1 MSFEEM
7 NFTSSPNF
15 RFQEI
20 VSNKSDCLS
29 TTFQFDCYKDKKG
42 NSILITPFFNDKN
55 MLERDYH
62 ISLINLKNN
71 SVEKTLR
78 DHKDRVVI
86 VRHFQDKE
94 TKNDYFVSTD
104 RQYNVIVWDLS
115 NDCNKI
121 FEKEV
126 KYEGYIC
133 SALLLF
139 IKNNKYLVVSS
150 IGGNNVTRVIDI
162 NDKNVVREIEV
173 SRNLNI
179 YFLAHWLNE
188 ELREEDED
196 KQNVIIQC
204 GKSKILFSE
213 FPSNTV
219 YHTIKMNESNL
230 YILGAIVFKNYDK
243 DMFAFAESFGLV
255 QIIDL
260 AQKNTVKK
268 IKFDKVKLYSFVRW
282 NDRYLLL
289 NDGFQRRIIVFDIL
303 DNYKVKSK
311 VLCPEMN
318 YERFIK
324 KVWHPLYGESI
335 LSVGTDWAI
344 KLYVNRDLTKPASK
358 INK

>member
-29 TTFQFDCYKDKKG
+29 TTYQFDCYKDKKG
-42 NSILITPFFNDKN
+42 NSILIAPFFDDKHV
-55 MLERDYH
+55 LEKDYH

-139 IKNNKYLVVSS
+139 IKNNKYLLVSS
-150 IGGNNVTRVIDI
+150 IGGNNVTKVFDI
-162 NDKNVVREIEV
+162 NDKNFVREIEV
-173 SRNLNI
+173 SRNLSI
-179 YFLAHWLNE
+179 YFLEHWLNE
-188 ELREEDED
+188 EVMEDDED

-204 GKSKILFSE
+204 GKGKIIFSE

-219 YHTIKMNESNL
+219 YHTIKKDDSNI
-230 YILGAIVFKNYDK
+230 YFLGGIVFKNNSRDV
-243 DMFAFAESFGLV
+243 FAFADSFGLV
-255 QIIDL
+255 QILDL
-260 AQKNTVKK
+260 ATKIIVQSFQFKN
-268 IKFDKVKLYSFVRW
+268 VKLYSFVRW
-282 NDRYLLL
+282 NERYLLL
-289 NDGFQRRIIVFDIL
+289 NDCLQRRIIVFDIL
-303 DNYKVKSK
+303 DNYKVKSR
-311 VLCPEMN
+311 VLCPEMI
-318 YERFIK
+318 YDRFIK

-335 LSVGTDWAI
+335 LSIGVDWAI
-344 KLYVNRDLTKPASK
+344 KLYVPRDLTKPASK
-358 INK
+358 IK